1 MKLNEIAYKIIYNR
15 DRIKREEE
23 IMGKYKDLAKT
34 ILQYVGGEENIESL
48 THCVTRLRFQL
59 IDESKANDEALKN
72 LDGVVT
78 VIKSSGQYQVV
89 IGNHVKDVYNDVCE
103 VGHLS
108 MGTSHESQREKSLK
122 DKCFDFITGIFM
134 PQIAV
139 MTAAGMFK
147 GVLAL
152 ASYFSWID
160 PASGLYTLLSAIA
173 DAMFLMM
180 PVVVGYTS
188 AVKMKMDGFL
198 GLVIGCALVYPTI
211 QGFDL
216 DILGMT
222 INVTYT
228 STVLP
233 IILTN
238 ALAAL
243 MYKYLNKIVPDVI
256 KTFVVP
262 MLILM
267 VAVPLGF
274 VIIGPVANQIS
285 TVVLNGIMSAYQ
297 ISPVLAGILIGGFWQ
312 VLVVLGVHSVIAVT
326 AIITL
331 ASGQPTPIFALN
343 FCTSFAQLAVV
354 FAIWLKTKDQ
364 KLKNLALPAW
374 ISAIFGVTEPA
385 IYGVTLPRMKQFV
398 ISCIGGALGSA
409 YLGLQNIVYYQLAGM
424 GIFAIP
430 GFIQEQGDT
439 GSVLLHVGISLVISM
454 VFSFVA
460 SYMTYKDRDVP
471 VKSEISTDIYAPIE
485 GDVIPLSQMQ
495 DEAFSSEALGKGIC
509 ILPSSNQVVAPVTGT
524 IMNLFPTLHA
534 IGLISDDGVE
544 VLIHIGMDTV
554 QLNGEGFKAFV
565 KQGDYV
571 QKGDLLIEFDI
582 DEMKKKNI
590 NLQTPVVITNTNEYT
605 DIQITDNTHTLS
617 NQVILTIRK

>member
-1 MKLNEIAYKIIYNR
+1 
-15 DRIKREEE
+15 
-23 IMGKYKDLAKT
+23 MGKYNDLAKT
-34 ILQYVGGEENIESL
+34 ILQYVGGKDNVESL

-59 IDESKANDEALKN
+59 IDESIANDEALKN

-103 VGHLS
+103 VGGIS
-108 MGTSHESQREKSLK
+108 SQSSTSSSRDKTLK
-122 DKCFDFITGIFM
+122 EKCFDFITGIFM

-152 ASYFSWID
+152 AVYFGWLNE
-160 PASGLYTLLSAIA
+160 ASGLYTLLSAVA

-180 PVVVGYTS
+180 PVIVGYTS

-198 GLVIGCALVYPTI
+198 GMVIGCALVYPTI
-211 QGFDL
+211 QGVDL

-222 INVTYT
+222 VNATYT

-243 MYKYLNKIVPDVI
+243 MYKHLNKIVPDVV

-262 MLILM
+262 MVILII
-267 VAVPLGF
+267 AVPVGF
-274 VIIGPVANQIS
+274 VVIGPLANQIS
-285 TVVLNGIMSAYQ
+285 TVILGGIMSAYQ
-297 ISPVLAGILIGGFWQ
+297 ISPILAGLLIGGFWQ

-343 FCTSFAQLAVV
+343 FCVSFAQLAVV

-385 IYGVTLPRMKQFV
+385 IYGITLPRIKQFV

-430 GFIQEQGDT
+430 GFINAKGDT
-439 GSVLLHVGISLVISM
+439 GTILFHVIVSLVITM

-460 SYMTYKDRDVP
+460 SYMTYHDDKDNTNPKEKMDTD
-471 VKSEISTDIYAPIE
+471 EIFAPIE
-485 GDVIPLSQMQ
+485 GEMMPLSAVK
-495 DEAFSSEALGKGIC
+495 DEAFSSEALGKGVC
-509 ILPSSNQVVAPVTGT
+509 IIPANGDVFAPVTGT
-524 IMNLFPTLHA
+524 VTNLFPTLHA
-534 IGLISDDGVE
+534 IGLTTDDNVE
-544 VLIHIGMDTV
+544 VLIHIG
-554 QLNGEGFKAFV
+554 
-565 KQGDYV
+565 
-571 QKGDLLIEFDI
+571 
-582 DEMKKKNI
+582 
-590 NLQTPVVITNTNEYT
+590 PVSM
-605 DIQITDNTHTLS
+605 LGRARRS
-617 NQVILTIRK
+617 

>member
-1 MKLNEIAYKIIYNR
+1 
-15 DRIKREEE
+15 
-23 IMGKYKDLAKT
+23 MGKYNDLAKT
-34 ILQYVGGEENIESL
+34 ILQYVGGKENVESL

-59 IDESKANDEALKN
+59 VDESLANDDALKN

-103 VGHLS
+103 VGGIS
-108 MGTSHESQREKSLK
+108 SQMSASSSRDKTLK
-122 DKCFDFITGIFM
+122 EKCFDFITGIFM

-152 ASYFSWID
+152 VVYFGWLNE
-160 PASGLYTLLSAIA
+160 ASGLYTLLSAIA

-180 PVVVGYTS
+180 PVIVGYTS
-188 AVKMKMDGFL
+188 AIKMKMDGFL
-198 GLVIGCALVYPTI
+198 GMVIGCALVYPTI
-211 QGFDL
+211 QGIDL

-222 INVTYT
+222 INATYT

-243 MYKYLNKIVPDVI
+243 MYKHLNKIVPDVV

-267 VAVPLGF
+267 IAVPLGF
-274 VIIGPVANQIS
+274 VVIGPLANQIS
-285 TVVLNGIMSAYQ
+285 TIILDGIMSAYQ
-297 ISPVLAGILIGGFWQ
+297 ISPILAGLLIGGFWQ

-343 FCTSFAQLAVV
+343 FCVSFAQLAVV

-385 IYGVTLPRMKQFV
+385 IYGITLPRIKQFV

-430 GFIQEQGDT
+430 GFINADGDT
-439 GSVLLHVGISLVISM
+439 GAILFHVIVALIITM
-454 VFSFVA
+454 VFSFIA
-460 SYMTYKDRDVP
+460 SYMTYHDEHKNVEE
-471 VKSEISTDIYAPIE
+471 KTDTNEIYAPIE
-485 GDVIPLSQMQ
+485 GEIIPLKEVK
-495 DEAFSSEALGKGIC
+495 DEAFSSELLGKGVC
-509 ILPSSNQVVAPVTGT
+509 ILPANGDVYAPVTGT
-524 IMNLFPTLHA
+524 VTNLFPTLHA
-534 IGLISDDGVE
+534 VGITTDDYVE

-554 QLNGEGFKAFV
+554 NLKGEGFQAFV
-565 KQGDYV
+565 QQGDYV
-571 QKGDLLIEFDI
+571 TKGQKLITFDYQKF
-582 DEMKKKNI
+582 EELNI
-590 NLQTPVVITNTNEYT
+590 NLQTPVVITNSQDFKN
-605 DIQITDNTHTLS
+605 IQIAGYDHKSVND
-617 NQVILTIRK
+617 VMIKIEK

>member
-1 MKLNEIAYKIIYNR
+1 
-15 DRIKREEE
+15 
-23 IMGKYKDLAKT
+23 MGKYNDLAKT
-34 ILQYVGGEENIESL
+34 ILQYVGGKGNVESL

-59 IDESKANDEALKN
+59 VDESKANDEALKN

-103 VGHLS
+103 VGGIS
-108 MGTSHESQREKSLK
+108 SQMSSSSSRDKTLK
-122 DKCFDFITGIFM
+122 EKCFDFITGIFM

-152 ASYFSWID
+152 VVYFGWLNE
-160 PASGLYTLLSAIA
+160 ASGLYTLLSAVA

-180 PVVVGYTS
+180 PVIVGYTS

-198 GLVIGCALVYPTI
+198 GMVIGCALVYPTI
-211 QGFDL
+211 QGVDL

-222 INVTYT
+222 INATYT

-238 ALAAL
+238 ALAAF
-243 MYKYLNKIVPDVI
+243 MYKYLNKIVPDVV

-267 VAVPLGF
+267 IAVPVGF
-274 VIIGPVANQIS
+274 VVIGPLANQIS
-285 TVVLNGIMSAYQ
+285 TIILGGIMSAYQ
-297 ISPVLAGILIGGFWQ
+297 ISPILAGLLIGGFWQ

-343 FCTSFAQLAVV
+343 FCVSFAQLAVV

-385 IYGVTLPRMKQFV
+385 IYGITLPRIKQFV

-430 GFIQEQGDT
+430 GFIKADGDT
-439 GSVLLHVGISLVISM
+439 GAILFHVIVSLVITM
-454 VFSFVA
+454 VFSFVV
-460 SYMTYKDRDVP
+460 SYITYHDEDN
-471 VKSEISTDIYAPIE
+471 TDSKEKKVTDEIYAPVE
-485 GDVIPLSQMQ
+485 GEMIPLGKVK
-495 DEAFSSEALGKGIC
+495 DEAFSSEALGKGVC
-509 ILPSSNQVVAPVTGT
+509 IIPANGNVFAPVTGT
-524 IMNLFPTLHA
+524 VTNLFPTLHA
-534 IGLISDDGVE
+534 IGITTDDHVE

-554 QLNGEGFKAFV
+554 NLKGEGFQSFV

-571 QKGDLLIEFDI
+571 TKGQKLITFDYQKFA
-582 DEMKKKNI
+582 ELNI
-590 NLQTPVVITNTNEYT
+590 NLQTPIVITNSQDFK
-605 DIQITDNTHTLS
+605 DIQIVTCDHKSIND
-617 NQVILTIRK
+617 VIIKIER